1 MFSLNYSN
9 STITNTTT
17 RLVEKIFSFDI
28 SKINFLLIATDECK
42 RKFSKSYCNYSA
54 FVVLIGYVLNTIV
67 LPLILFKI
75 MQLKTKFRN
84 QYNLS
89 LMWMC
94 SILIMALIDLIEY
107 IAIGNGKIY
116 STGIILI
123 QCVFVAISIVSRI
136 SFFYLA
142 EDFRYFYFVF
152 KL

>member
-1 MFSLNYSN
+1 
-9 STITNTTT
+9 
-17 RLVEKIFSFDI
+17 
-28 SKINFLLIATDECK
+28 
-42 RKFSKSYCNYSA
+42 
-54 FVVLIGYVLNTIV
+54 
-67 LPLILFKI
+67 
-75 MQLKTKFRN
+75 
-84 QYNLS
+84 
-89 LMWMC
+89 
-94 SILIMALIDLIEY
+94 MALIDLIEY